1 MAERKVALVSGVSR
15 GIGKV
20 CAIWLAR
27 AGFDVAVTARTVN
40 PGEAREHSSTLR
52 ASNTKPLP
60 GSLVETA
67 ALVEAE
73 GREALMVPA
82 DLLDLDSV
90 DRAVDTVFDKWGRV
104 DVLVNNA
111 RYIGP
116 GHMDRFMDTPLE
128 ILDMHLKANVI
139 AQLALMK
146 RVIPGM
152 IERGQ
157 GTIVQITSA
166 AGYGDPMKPAGE
178 GGWGMGYGI
187 SKGAFQRIAGFIDVE
202 LGPQGVRCFNLSP
215 GSVATERIAQDMAEF
230 GIPNKGAPA
239 DVVGAVVAWLATSP
253 DADQFTGTNLEAQ
266 FVCAERNLVPGWP
279 GPVRYQN
286 NIRLDESGTTLNRLE
301 ADIPAG

>member
-1 MAERKVALVSGVSR
+1 
-15 GIGKV
+15 
-20 CAIWLAR
+20 
-27 AGFDVAVTARTVN
+27 
-40 PGEAREHSSTLR
+40 
-52 ASNTKPLP
+52 SNTVPLP

-90 DRAVDTVFDKWGRV
+90 DKAVDTVLEKWGRV

-116 GHMDRFMDTPLE
+116 GHMGRFMDTPLE

-152 IERGQ
+152 LERGQ

-166 AGYGDPMKPAGE
+166 AGYGDPMKPAGD
-178 GGWGMGYGI
+178 GGWGMGYGV

-202 LGPQGVRCFNLSP
+202 LGPQGVRCFNVSP
-215 GSVATERIAQDMAEF
+215 GSVATERIAADMAEF

-239 DVVGAVVAWLATSP
+239 DVVGAVAAWLATSP
-253 DADQFTGTNLEAQ
+253 DADVYKGTNIEAQ
-266 FVCAERNLVPGWP
+266 FVCAER
-279 GPVRYQN
+279 
-286 NIRLDESGTTLNRLE
+286 RLLPDW
-301 ADIPAG
+301 

>member
-1 MAERKVALVSGVSR
+1 MAERTVALVSGASR

-27 AGFDVAVTARTVN
+27 AGFDVALTARTVN

-52 ASNTKPLP
+52 KSDTKPLP

-90 DRAVDTVFDKWGRV
+90 DRAVDTVLEKWGRV

-128 ILDMHLKANVI
+128 ILDM
-139 AQLALMK
+139 
-146 RVIPGM
+146 
-152 IERGQ
+152 
-157 GTIVQITSA
+157 
-166 AGYGDPMKPAGE
+166 
-178 GGWGMGYGI
+178 
-187 SKGAFQRIAGFIDVE
+187 
-202 LGPQGVRCFNLSP
+202 
-215 GSVATERIAQDMAEF
+215 
-230 GIPNKGAPA
+230 
-239 DVVGAVVAWLATSP
+239 
-253 DADQFTGTNLEAQ
+253 
-266 FVCAERNLVPGWP
+266 
-279 GPVRYQN
+279 
-286 NIRLDESGTTLNRLE
+286 
-301 ADIPAG
+301 